1 MCVLLPMKTMAYP
14 EGKGWVDFII
24 LVVSVEMTGSFEL
37 DISRYVE
44 PRHIE
49 PHHALS
55 AAILKSNES

>member
-1 MCVLLPMKTMAYP
+1 
-14 EGKGWVDFII
+14 
-24 LVVSVEMTGSFEL
+24 MTGSFEL

-55 AAILKSNES
+55 AAILKSHES